1 MQIFFHQI
9 LKRVC
14 VCVCE
19 TDAQEALM
27 FLEKCCLNQKK
38 LPLICSALI
47 YLQKHLNP
55 CFFAQLQDI
64 G

>member
-14 VCVCE
+14 VCVCVCV

-38 LPLICSALI
+38 LPLICSARI
-47 YLQKHLNP
+47 YLQNT
-55 CFFAQLQDI
+55 
-64 G
+64 